1 MRIVAGSWVVG
12 VAVARLCERTPT
24 ALLGYAALVSLLGL
38 VALRRH
44 PHLGLALH
52 ACAVAAWVGLPSAT
66 LTPALTDGK
75 SWTMVG
81 RVDGML
87 AEGERTRMPLVLE
100 RARDGGGL
108 RSIDGRVTLAVPH
121 LREPL
126 GPGDQLVVSARL
138 AHPHVCNFGDC
149 EGPWRLAADG
159 LDATASVHVA
169 ERVMRVAAERRGVR
183 AWLWTLR
190 LRMREELRAVLPEAE
205 ATLVAALVLGD
216 RSGLDEALEAR
227 FRAVGVTHLLSVSG
241 LHLAFVAGLLYALVR
256 LLLRR
261 AWPQLGRVRPRDRW
275 AAIVALPLVVAY
287 TVLVGAEVATL
298 RAALVVVYA
307 FFAVLAS
314 RRLRGGDA
322 IAFAVLALLVP
333 RPARLF
339 DVSFQLSFV
348 SALAIMAVPRIAPA
362 KTRIGRAVRGIAT
375 LLLAS
380 LGATLA
386 TAPLTAWWFAQIAP
400 MGIVSN
406 AVAVPLTEL
415 LVVPVGIAGA
425 LLSLALPSI
434 GHIVLHASGFFTSLL
449 LSLVAWLSPWS
460 PVFTPGAPTGAALLV
475 CTVTL
480 LWLAWRATPGR
491 LVVALL
497 VGATAFAAPH
507 VWTRLR
513 PRLEIT
519 FLDVG
524 QGDGALLVLPNG
536 DAVIIDGGPDRSGRA
551 LLHALERHGIRRV
564 RLVVLSHPHPDHA
577 GGLAAVLDA
586 LPVDELWTN
595 GQQSLEPSTVALLTA
610 AQRHAVPHPSAHPLC
625 LGGVTLEPLAP
636 RNDAGT
642 LVPDPLASDNDS
654 SLVLSVQ
661 YAGRSVLF
669 AGDIEHEA
677 EARLIEQHP
686 STVDVL
692 KVPHHGSRTSSTD
705 DLLDALRP
713 HVAIASLAD
722 GNRYLFPHPD
732 VVGRYRARG
741 IRLLRTDRDGA
752 VRMTIGASGHVAEEC
767 ARGGC
772 SD

>member
-1 MRIVAGSWVVG
+1 MRIIAGSWVAG
-12 VAVARLCERTPT
+12 VALARLCERTPT
-24 ALLGYAALVSLLGL
+24 ALLGYAALVSLVGL
-38 VALRRH
+38 LVMRRH
-44 PHLGLALH
+44 PHAGLALH
-52 ACAVAAWVGLPSAT
+52 ACALAAWVGLPPT
-66 LTPALTDGK
+66 RITPAVTDGK
-75 SWTMVG
+75 PWTLVG

-87 AEGERTRMPLVLE
+87 VEGERTRLPLVLE
-100 RARDGGGL
+100 QAQDAAGL
-108 RSIDGRVTLAVPH
+108 HAIDGRITLSVPR

-126 GPGDQLVVSARL
+126 VPGDELVVSVKLAR
-138 AHPHVCNFGDC
+138 ARACNFGDC
-149 EGPWRLAADG
+149 QGAWRLAADA
-159 LDATASVHVA
+159 LDATASVHVS
-169 ERVMRVAAERRGVR
+169 ERVMRVADERHGFR

-190 LRMREELRAVLPEAE
+190 LGMRAQVRVVLPEQE

-256 LLLRR
+256 LVLRG

-275 AAIVALPLVVAY
+275 AAFVALPLVLAY

-298 RAALVVVYA
+298 RAALVVAYA
-307 FFAVLAS
+307 FFAVMSS
-314 RRLRGGDA
+314 RRLRGADA
-322 IAFAVLALLVP
+322 LAFAVLALLVS

-348 SALAIMAVPRIAPA
+348 SALAMLAVPHLAIAE
-362 KTRIGRAVRGIAT
+362 TRIGRAARGIAMM
-375 LLLAS
+375 LLAS
-380 LGATLA
+380 LAATLA
-386 TAPLTAWWFAQIAP
+386 TAPLTAWWFSQIAP

-415 LVVPVGIAGA
+415 LVVPIGIAGA
-425 LLSLALPSI
+425 LLSLALPSV
-434 GHIVLHASGFFTSLL
+434 GHLVLHVSGFCASLL
-449 LSLVAWLSPWS
+449 LSFVGWIAPWS
-460 PVFTPGAPTGAALLV
+460 PVFTVGAPTGLGLV
-475 CTVTL
+475 VCAVAL
-480 LWLAWRATPGR
+480 LWLARRPTPVR
-491 LVVALL
+491 LAVA
-497 VGATAFAAPH
+497 VMAGIVAFAAPH
-507 VWTRLR
+507 LWAHLR

-524 QGDGALLVLPNG
+524 QGDGALLVLPDG
-536 DAVIIDGGPDRSGRA
+536 DAVIIDGGPDRTGRVLLRA
-551 LLHALERHGIRRV
+551 LQRRGIRRV

-595 GQQSLEPSTVALLTA
+595 GETSVEPSTVALLA
-610 AQRHAVPHPSAHPLC
+610 AAERHAVLRPTAHVLT
-625 LGGVTLEPLAP
+625 LGAVTIEPLAP
-636 RNDAGT
+636 RDDAGV
-642 LVPDPLASDNDS
+642 LAPDPLASDNDS
-654 SLVLSVQ
+654 SLVLSLR

-677 EARLIEQHP
+677 EARLVARHP

-705 DLLDALRP
+705 ELLDALQP
-713 HVAIASLAD
+713 HVAIASLAE

-732 VVGRYRARG
+732 VVARYRARG
-741 IRLLRTDRDGA
+741 VRLLRTDLDGA
-752 VRMTIGASGHVAEEC
+752 ARMTIGESGHIAFEC

-772 SD
+772 AD